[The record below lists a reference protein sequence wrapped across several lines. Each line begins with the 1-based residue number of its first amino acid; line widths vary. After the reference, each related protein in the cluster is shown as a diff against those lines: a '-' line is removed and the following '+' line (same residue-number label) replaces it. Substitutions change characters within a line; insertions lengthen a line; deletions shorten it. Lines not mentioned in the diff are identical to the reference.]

1 MALRSEV
8 RAPMSASA
16 RRTLLLGLVLSA
28 VLVLQLASIRP
39 KGLTYDEPMHHFYAE
54 RVLTGDAWRTY
65 RSDNSK
71 MPVTALNVAF
81 GRLLTHDAVAGPVGK
96 LPLLGSFL
104 APFLADPI
112 KAGRIPT
119 MFAGLLLLVAVYRWS
134 RELYGPAAGVLSLA
148 VAALSPTLLAHARLV
163 TTDVWATCAVAWSSY
178 LLWRLVKHG
187 RAVDG
192 MGGALAFGLGLLAKY
207 TCAFL
212 GFLFP
217 ALLALR
223 YLRGRLVR
231 PADGEVRP
239 SWHAPLL
246 RFVSYGLLY
255 ALFAMVLINAG
266 FRFNGAF
273 TSLGRYEF
281 RSASFAAIQRTLSF
295 ASALP
300 VPVASPYL
308 DGMDYCTFDEQR
320 GPDCNVYLLGQI
332 SYGNRVEREG
342 DFQGFRAYFPV
353 AFGVKVPLG
362 TQLLLALAL
371 GVFALRFRKYRFW
384 NDELFLIGPMAFFA
398 FYFIFMFTTQLGIR
412 YALVA
417 FPYVWV
423 FIGSLVREPAAMPLW
438 RRWAVVLLTLWAGL
452 STLSYTP
459 HFLSYFNELV
469 PDRKQGWRV
478 LADSNLD
485 WLQNRPYLEAYAA
498 AHPDIVFNPPEP
510 VAGHIVVDA
519 NFLVNV
525 FATSDRTAWLREN
538 FEPVDHIAHAYL
550 VFRVSQEEL
559 QEVVGG
565 SP

>member
-239 SWHAPLL
+239 SLALAAAWMHTHGGDHAALLRQLAGACDGSPMVCGHADLGLPALPGPLHEPLEINFRGPEGADGIPAVDAARALRVMGECALLRSVGVEMPVSVPDDLAARLAGKVVVVCRVDGTADDRFVTPYSFPLL
-246 RFVSYGLLY
+246 MGTDMAGGRVQ
-255 ALFAMVLINAG
+255 AQLID
-266 FRFNGAF
+266 
-273 TSLGRYEF
+273 S
-281 RSASFAAIQRTLSF
+281 
-295 ASALP
+295 
-300 VPVASPYL
+300 
-308 DGMDYCTFDEQR
+308 
-320 GPDCNVYLLGQI
+320 LLG
-332 SYGNRVEREG
+332 
-342 DFQGFRAYFPV
+342 
-353 AFGVKVPLG
+353 G
-362 TQLLLALAL
+362 THVRHVGAWSGWLLALAL
-371 GVFALRFRKYRFW
+371 AAGVVATRRRLRDDVHTIGWLALTAGLLLLGVALFRLT
-384 NDELFLIGPMAFFA
+384 DGLTLD
-398 FYFIFMFTTQLGIR
+398 LGLPIT
-412 YALVA
+412 V
-417 FPYVWV
+417 
-423 FIGSLVREPAAMPLW
+423 SLVTLLAVRVHA
-438 RRWAVVLLTLWAGL
+438 WALEDQV
-452 STLSYTP
+452 
-459 HFLSYFNELV
+459 
-469 PDRKQGWRV
+469 
-478 LADSNLD
+478 AD
-485 WLQNRPYLEAYAA
+485 
-498 AHPDIVFNPPEP
+498 
-510 VAGHIVVDA
+510 
-519 NFLVNV
+519 
-525 FATSDRTAWLREN
+525 
-538 FEPVDHIAHAYL
+538 
-550 VFRVSQEEL
+550 
-559 QEVVGG
+559 
-565 SP
+565 

>member
-8 RAPMSASA
+8 RATMSAST
-16 RRTLLLGLVLSA
+16 RRALLLGLVLVA
-28 VLVLQLASIRP
+28 VFVLQLASIRP
-39 KGLTYDEPMHHFYAE
+39 KALTYDEPMHHFYAE
-54 RVLTGDAWRTY
+54 RVLAGDAWRAF

-71 MPVTALNVAF
+71 MPVSAVNVAF
-81 GRLLTHDAVAGPVGK
+81 GRLLTHEAVAGPVGRV
-96 LPLLGSFL
+96 PLLGSFL
-104 APFLADPI
+104 APFLTDPI

-119 MFAGLLLLVAVYRWS
+119 MFVGLLLLVAVYRWS

-148 VAALSPTLLAHARLV
+148 LAALSPTLLAHARLV

-207 TCAFL
+207 SCAFL

-223 YLRGRLVR
+223 YLRGRLGR
-231 PADGEVRP
+231 PTDGGARP
-239 SWHAPLL
+239 PWHAPLL
-246 RFVSYGLLY
+246 RFAGYGLVY
-255 ALFAMVLINAG
+255 ALFAVVLINAG

-273 TSLGRYEF
+273 APLDRYEF
-281 RSASFAAIQRTLSF
+281 RSASFAAIQRSLSF

-300 VPVASPYL
+300 LPLAQPYL

-320 GPDCNVYLLGQI
+320 GPDCNVYLLGEI
-332 SYGNRVEREG
+332 RYGNRVEREG
-342 DFQGFRAYFPV
+342 DFEGFRAYFPV

-371 GVFALRFRKYRFW
+371 GVFLLQIRRRQFW
-384 NDELFLIGPMAFFA
+384 NDELFLLGPMAFFA
-398 FYFIFMFTTQLGIR
+398 FYFIFLFTTQLGIR

-417 FPYVWV
+417 FPFVWV

-438 RRWAVVLLTLWAGL
+438 RRWAVVLLTLWAGV

-469 PDRKQGWRV
+469 LDRKQGWHV

-485 WLQNRPYLEAYAA
+485 WLQNRPYLEAYAV
-498 AHPDIVFNPPEP
+498 AHPDILFNPTEP

-525 FATSDRTAWLREN
+525 FATGDRTAWLREN
-538 FEPVDHIAHAYL
+538 FEPEDHIAHAYL
-550 VFRVSQEEL
+550 VYRVGEDEL
-559 QEVVGG
+559 RAVLAH
-565 SP
+565 P